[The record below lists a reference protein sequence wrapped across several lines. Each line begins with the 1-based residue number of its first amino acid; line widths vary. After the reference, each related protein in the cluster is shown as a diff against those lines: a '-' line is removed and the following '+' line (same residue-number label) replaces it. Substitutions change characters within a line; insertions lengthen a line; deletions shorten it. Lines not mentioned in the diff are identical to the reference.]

1 MRNMHNSVS
10 TSHPIY
16 MQLRRYYGLELNPEK
31 EETVYEMVNQ
41 ISKINTSVAEHIY
54 LVVVLDNTYYND
66 IRQNPVDQTEKEEHF
81 IITCVVSRS

>member
-1 MRNMHNSVS
+1 
-10 TSHPIY
+10 